1 MIGKGI
7 AVRRNLFA
15 LPAAA
20 LAAALLL
27 AGCGGSS
34 ASNSPATA
42 DPGPATGTITF
53 TGTDNAETYQP
64 VIKAFEAK
72 NPGIK
77 VTYTQIPFDQ
87 FNATMQQ
94 RLSAK
99 DTGIDVYTVD
109 EPRVSQ
115 LAAKGFLTDLSD
127 LDAKVKTSFSAAA
140 DKTNHF
146 RDKLWS
152 LPMWNSTQ
160 YLFYNKTALAKA
172 KVTPPTADPQLR
184 WTWEQVEAAG
194 RKSMQAGGTKY
205 GLFMEQPEAY
215 YQLQPLAES
224 LGGGSGITGDDA
236 LTPAVET
243 DGWKKAMQWYGATF
257 ASGLSPRGIGGFQ
270 TGPVFA
276 AGQVAFFVGGPWDLK
291 IFGSSKI
298 DWGVAPLPYFQGGKP
313 VTPTGSWSLGINP
326 ASKQQAMARKFVEF
340 ATLDPAGNLATTST
354 TTIIPANVAAQKQ
367 YTPKM
372 DAFSGAK
379 TAGAAAITAYESEHT
394 AVSRPV
400 SVGYIQFEEVMGK
413 AFADIRNGT
422 NPGTRLQQA
431 TQQLNEAWKS
441 IK

>member
-1 MIGKGI
+1 MKRLLPVALV
-7 AVRRNLFA
+7 AVAA
-15 LPAAA
+15 LVAGCGSSSESKAPAAA
-20 LAAALLL
+20 D
-27 AGCGGSS
+27 AG
-34 ASNSPATA
+34 PE
-42 DPGPATGTITF
+42 TGTISF
-53 TGTDNAETYQP
+53 VGTDNAETYQP

-115 LAAKGFLTDLSD
+115 LAAKGFLADLSD
-127 LDAKVKTSFSAAA
+127 LDDKVKNGFTTTAYE
-140 DKTNHF
+140 TNHF

-160 YLFYNKTALAKA
+160 FLFYNKTALAKA
-172 KVTPPTADPQLR
+172 QVTPPTADPQKR

-194 RKSMQAGGTKY
+194 RKAMQAAGIKY
-205 GLFMEQPEAY
+205 GLFLEQPEAY

-236 LTPAVET
+236 LTPAIET
-243 DGWKKAMQWYGATF
+243 DGWKKAMQWYGATY

-276 AGQVAFFVGGPWDLK
+276 NGDVAFFVGGPWDLK

-298 DWGVAPLPYFQGGKP
+298 DWGVAPMPYFQGGKP

-326 ASKQQAMARKFVEF
+326 ASKQQGMARKFIEF

-354 TTIIPANVAAQKQ
+354 TTIIPANVDAQKQ
-367 YTPKM
+367 YLPTM
-372 DAFSGAK
+372 DTFSGPK
-379 TAGAAAITAYESEHT
+379 TAGAAAIAAYESEHT

-400 SVGYIQFEEVMGK
+400 SVGYIQFEEVLGK
-413 AFADIRNGT
+413 AFADIRNGS
-422 NPGTRLQQA
+422 NSDARLQEA
-431 TQQLNEAWKS
+431 TRQLEDAWKS

>member
-1 MIGKGI
+1 MRNVI
-7 AVRRNLFA
+7 ARRA
-15 LPAAA
+15 LLPVALVVTAA
-20 LAAALLL
+20 LV

-34 ASNSPATA
+34 ESAAPAA
-42 DPGPATGTITF
+42 VDSGPATGTITF

-99 DTGIDVYTVD
+99 DAGIDVYTVD

-115 LAAKGFLTDLSD
+115 LAAKGFLTDLGD
-127 LDAKVKTSFSAAA
+127 LDARVKSSMSATAYE
-140 DKTNHF
+140 TNHF
-146 RDKLWS
+146 RGKLWS

-160 YLFYNKTALAKA
+160 FLFYNKTALAKA
-172 KVTPPTADPQLR
+172 QVTPPTAEPTKR
-184 WTWEQVEAAG
+184 WTWEQVVAAG
-194 RKSMQAGGTKY
+194 RKAQQAAGIKY
-205 GLFMEQPEAY
+205 GLFVEQPEAY

-236 LTPAVET
+236 LTPAIET
-243 DGWKKAMQWYGATF
+243 DGWKKAMQWYGGLY

-270 TGPVFA
+270 TGPVFSN
-276 AGQVAFFVGGPWDLK
+276 GDVAFFVGGPWDLK

-298 DWGVAPLPYFQGGKP
+298 DWGVAPMPYFEGGKP

-326 ASKQQAMARKFVEF
+326 ASKQQGMARKFIEF

-354 TTIIPANVAAQKQ
+354 TTIIPANLAAQKQ
-367 YTPKM
+367 YLPTI
-372 DAFSGAK
+372 DSLSGPK
-379 TAGAAAITAYESEHT
+379 TAGAAAITAYESANT
-394 AVSRPV
+394 AMSRPV
-400 SVGYIQFEEVMGK
+400 SVGYIQFEEVLGK
-413 AFADIRNGT
+413 AFADIRNGSKSDA
-422 NPGTRLQQA
+422 RLQEA
-431 TQQLNEAWKS
+431 TRQLTDAWKS
-441 IK
+441 IR

>member
-1 MIGKGI
+1 VK
-7 AVRRNLFA
+7 RT
-15 LPAAA
+15 
-20 LAAALLL
+20 ALLPIAML
-27 AGCGGSS
+27 AVATLVAGCGGSS
-34 ASNSPATA
+34 NTSDTPAAA
-42 DPGPATGTITF
+42 DQGPATGTITF

-64 VIKAFEAK
+64 VITAFEAK

-115 LAAKGFLTDLSD
+115 LAAKGFLVDLGD
-127 LDAKVKTSFSAAA
+127 LDAQVKSSMSATAYA
-140 DKTNHF
+140 TNHF

-160 YLFYNKTALAKA
+160 FLFYNKTALAKA
-172 KVTPPTADPQLR
+172 QVTPPTADPTKR
-184 WTWEQVEAAG
+184 WTWEQIQAAG
-194 RKSMQAGGTKY
+194 LKAKQAAGIKY

-243 DGWKKAMQWYGATF
+243 DGWKKAMQWYGALY

-276 AGQVAFFVGGPWDLK
+276 NGDAAFFIGGPWDLK

-298 DWGVAPLPYFQGGKP
+298 DWGVAPMPYFQGGKP

-326 ASKQQAMARKFVEF
+326 ASKQQGMARKFIEF
-340 ATLDPAGNLATTST
+340 ATLDPAGNLATTKT
-354 TTIIPANVAAQKQ
+354 TTIIPANLAAQKE
-367 YTPKM
+367 YLPAM
-372 DAFSGAK
+372 DSFSGAK
-379 TAGAAAITAYESEHT
+379 TAGAAAITAYESANT

-400 SVGYIQFEEVMGK
+400 SVGYIQFEEVLGK
-413 AFADIRNGT
+413 AFADIRNGS
-422 NPGTRLQQA
+422 NADARLQEA
-431 TQQLNEAWKS
+431 TRQLTEAWKS
-441 IK
+441 IR

>member
-1 MIGKGI
+1 M
-7 AVRRNLFA
+7 RRNL
-15 LPAAA
+15 LPAAVITA
-20 LAAALLL
+20 TLLV
-27 AGCGGSS
+27 AGCGSGTSDQ
-34 ASNSPATA
+34 PAAT
-42 DPGPATGTITF
+42 DSGPATGTVTF

-77 VTYTQIPFDQ
+77 VAYTQIPFDQ

-99 DTGIDVYTVD
+99 DAGIDVYTVD

-115 LAAKGFLTDLSD
+115 LAAKGFLSDLSD
-127 LDAKVKTSFSAAA
+127 LDGQVKTKVSAAA
-140 DKTNHF
+140 YKTNHF

-160 YLFYNKTALAKA
+160 FLFYNKTALAKA
-172 KVTPPTADPQLR
+172 KVTPPTADPQQR

-194 RKSMQAGGTKY
+194 RKAMQSGGTKY

-224 LGGGSGITGDDA
+224 LGGGSGIEGDDA

-276 AGQVAFFVGGPWDLK
+276 NGNVAFFVGGPWDLK

-326 ASKQQAMARKFVEF
+326 ASKQQGMARKFLEF
-340 ATLDPAGNLATTST
+340 ATLDAAGNLATTST
-354 TTIIPANVAAQKQ
+354 TTIIPANLEAQKQ

-372 DAFSGAK
+372 DAFSGTK

-422 NPGTRLQQA
+422 NSDTRLQEA
-431 TQQLNEAWKS
+431 TRQLTDAWKS
-441 IK
+441 IR

>member
-1 MIGKGI
+1 VKRLLPVALV
-7 AVRRNLFA
+7 AV
-15 LPAAA
+15 AA
-20 LAAALLL
+20 LV
-27 AGCGGSS
+27 AGCGSS
-34 ASNSPATA
+34 SESKAPAPA
-42 DPGPATGTITF
+42 DAGPETGTISF
-53 TGTDNAETYQP
+53 VGTDNAETYQP

-115 LAAKGFLTDLSD
+115 LAAKGFLADLSD
-127 LDAKVKTSFSAAA
+127 LDDKVKNGFTTTAYE
-140 DKTNHF
+140 TNHF

-160 YLFYNKTALAKA
+160 FLFYNKTALAKA
-172 KVTPPTADPQLR
+172 QVTPPTADPQKR

-194 RKSMQAGGTKY
+194 RKAMQAAGIKY
-205 GLFMEQPEAY
+205 GLFLEQPEAY

-236 LTPAVET
+236 LTPAIET
-243 DGWKKAMQWYGATF
+243 DGWKKAMQWYGATY

-276 AGQVAFFVGGPWDLK
+276 NGDVAFFVGGPWDLK

-298 DWGVAPLPYFQGGKP
+298 DWGVAPMPYFQGGKP

-326 ASKQQAMARKFVEF
+326 ASKQQGMARKFIEF

-354 TTIIPANVAAQKQ
+354 TTIIPANVDAQKQ
-367 YTPKM
+367 YLPTM
-372 DAFSGAK
+372 DTFSGPK
-379 TAGAAAITAYESEHT
+379 TAGAAAIAAYESEHT

-400 SVGYIQFEEVMGK
+400 SVGYIQFEEVLGK
-413 AFADIRNGT
+413 AFADIRNGS
-422 NPGTRLQQA
+422 NSDARLQEA
-431 TQQLNEAWKS
+431 TRQLEDAWKS

>member
-1 MIGKGI
+1 MKRLLPVALV
-7 AVRRNLFA
+7 AV
-15 LPAAA
+15 AA
-20 LAAALLL
+20 LV
-27 AGCGGSS
+27 AGCGSS
-34 ASNSPATA
+34 SESKAPAPA
-42 DPGPATGTITF
+42 DAGPETGTISF
-53 TGTDNAETYQP
+53 VGTDNAETYQP

-115 LAAKGFLTDLSD
+115 LAAKGFLADLSD
-127 LDAKVKTSFSAAA
+127 LDDKVKNGFTTTAYE
-140 DKTNHF
+140 TNHF

-160 YLFYNKTALAKA
+160 FLFYNKTALAKA
-172 KVTPPTADPQLR
+172 QVTPPTADPQKR

-194 RKSMQAGGTKY
+194 RKAMQAAGIKY
-205 GLFMEQPEAY
+205 GLFLEQPEAY

-236 LTPAVET
+236 LTPAIET
-243 DGWKKAMQWYGATF
+243 DGWKKAMQWYGATY

-276 AGQVAFFVGGPWDLK
+276 NGDVAFFVGGPWDLK

-298 DWGVAPLPYFQGGKP
+298 DWGVAPMPYFQGGKP

-326 ASKQQAMARKFVEF
+326 ASKQQGMARKFIEF

-354 TTIIPANVAAQKQ
+354 TTIIPANVDAQKQ
-367 YTPKM
+367 YLPTM
-372 DAFSGAK
+372 DTFSGPK
-379 TAGAAAITAYESEHT
+379 TAGAAAIAAYESEHT

-400 SVGYIQFEEVMGK
+400 SVGYIQFEEVLGK
-413 AFADIRNGT
+413 AFADIRNGS
-422 NPGTRLQQA
+422 NSDARLQEA
-431 TQQLNEAWKS
+431 TRQLEDAWKS

>member
-1 MIGKGI
+1 VKRLLPVALV
-7 AVRRNLFA
+7 AVAA
-15 LPAAA
+15 LVAGCGSSSESKAPAAA
-20 LAAALLL
+20 D
-27 AGCGGSS
+27 AG
-34 ASNSPATA
+34 PE
-42 DPGPATGTITF
+42 TGTISF
-53 TGTDNAETYQP
+53 VGTDNAETYQP

-115 LAAKGFLTDLSD
+115 LAAKGFLADLSD
-127 LDAKVKTSFSAAA
+127 LDDKVKNGFTTTAYE
-140 DKTNHF
+140 TNHF

-160 YLFYNKTALAKA
+160 FLFYNKTALAKA
-172 KVTPPTADPQLR
+172 QVTPPTADPQKR

-194 RKSMQAGGTKY
+194 RKAMQAAGIKY
-205 GLFMEQPEAY
+205 GLFLEQPEAY

-236 LTPAVET
+236 LTPAIET
-243 DGWKKAMQWYGATF
+243 DGWKKAMQWYGATY

-276 AGQVAFFVGGPWDLK
+276 NGDVAFFVGGPWDLK

-298 DWGVAPLPYFQGGKP
+298 DWGVAPMPYFQGGKP

-326 ASKQQAMARKFVEF
+326 ASKQQGMARKFIEF

-354 TTIIPANVAAQKQ
+354 TTIIPANVEAQKQ
-367 YTPKM
+367 YLPTM
-372 DAFSGAK
+372 DTFSGPK

-400 SVGYIQFEEVMGK
+400 SVGYIQFEEVLGK
-413 AFADIRNGT
+413 AFADIRNGS
-422 NPGTRLQQA
+422 NSDARLQEA
-431 TQQLNEAWKS
+431 TRQLEDAWKS

>member
-1 MIGKGI
+1 M
-7 AVRRNLFA
+7 RRNLLA

-20 LAAALLL
+20 LAAALLM

-34 ASNSPATA
+34 GASGSGGTQTA
-42 DPGPATGTITF
+42 DPGPQTGTITF

-77 VTYTQIPFDQ
+77 VAYTQIPFDQ

-99 DTGIDVYTVD
+99 DAGIDVYTVD

-127 LDAKVKTSFSAAA
+127 LDAKVKTSFTKAAYE
-140 DKTNHF
+140 TNHF

-172 KVTPPTADPQLR
+172 KVTPPTADPQQR

-194 RKSMQAGGTKY
+194 RKSMQAGGAKY

-224 LGGGSGITGDDA
+224 LGGGSGIEGDDA

-270 TGPVFA
+270 TGPVFSN
-276 AGQVAFFVGGPWDLK
+276 GDVAFFVGGPWDLK

-326 ASKQQAMARKFVEF
+326 ASKQQGMARKFVEF

-354 TTIIPANVAAQKQ
+354 TTIIPANVDAQKQ

-422 NPGTRLQQA
+422 NPDTRLQQA

>member
-1 MIGKGI
+1 VQRLLPVALV
-7 AVRRNLFA
+7 AV
-15 LPAAA
+15 AA
-20 LAAALLL
+20 LV
-27 AGCGGSS
+27 AGCGSS
-34 ASNSPATA
+34 PETKTTTTVAA

-53 TGTDNAETYQP
+53 TGTDNPETYHP
-64 VIKAFEAK
+64 VIAAFEAK

-94 RLSAK
+94 RLGAK

-115 LAAKGFLTDLSD
+115 LAAKGFLVDLGD
-127 LDAKVKTSFSAAA
+127 LDATVKSSFSATAYE
-140 DKTNHF
+140 TNHF

-160 YLFYNKTALAKA
+160 FLFYNKTALAKA
-172 KVTPPTADPQLR
+172 QVTPPTADPAKR

-194 RKSMQAGGTKY
+194 RKAMQIGGIKY

-236 LTPAVET
+236 LTPAIET
-243 DGWKKAMQWYGATF
+243 DGWKKAMQWYGATY

-270 TGPVFA
+270 TGPVF
-276 AGQVAFFVGGPWDLK
+276 GNGDVAFFVGGPWDLK

-298 DWGVAPLPYFQGGKP
+298 DWGVAPMPYFQGGKP

-326 ASKQQAMARKFVEF
+326 ASKQQGMARKFIEF

-354 TTIIPANVAAQKQ
+354 TTIIPANLAAQKQ
-367 YTPKM
+367 YLPTM
-372 DAFSGAK
+372 DGFSGAK
-379 TAGAAAITAYESEHT
+379 TAGAAAITAYESSNT
-394 AVSRPV
+394 AVSRPL
-400 SVGYIQFEEVMGK
+400 SVGYIQFEEVLGK
-413 AFADIRNGT
+413 AFADIRNGG
-422 NPGTRLQQA
+422 NADTRLQEA
-431 TQQLNEAWKS
+431 TRQLTDAWKS
-441 IK
+441 IR

>member
-1 MIGKGI
+1 
-7 AVRRNLFA
+7 VRRNLFA

-20 LAAALLL
+20 VAAALLL

-34 ASNSPATA
+34 DGPAGTGATA

-99 DTGIDVYTVD
+99 DAGIDVYTVD

-127 LDAKVKTSFSAAA
+127 LDDQVKTKFSATAY
-140 DKTNHF
+140 KTNHF

-160 YLFYNKTALAKA
+160 FLFYNKTALAKA
-172 KVTPPTADPQLR
+172 KVTPPTADPQQR

-194 RKSMQAGGTKY
+194 RKAMQAGGTKY

-224 LGGGSGITGDDA
+224 LGGGSGIEGDDA

-276 AGQVAFFVGGPWDLK
+276 AGDVAFFVGGPWDLK

-313 VTPTGSWSLGINP
+313 VTPTGSWSLGVNP
-326 ASKQQAMARKFVEF
+326 ASKQQGMARKFVEF

-354 TTIIPANVAAQKQ
+354 TTIIPANLEAQKQ
-367 YTPKM
+367 YTPQL
-372 DAFSGAK
+372 DTFSGAK

-422 NPGTRLQQA
+422 DPNARLQEA
-431 TQQLNEAWKS
+431 TRQLTDAWRS

>member
-1 MIGKGI
+1 VKRNAFLLVAMV
-7 AVRRNLFA
+7 AV
-15 LPAAA
+15 AA
-20 LAAALLL
+20 LV
-27 AGCGGSS
+27 AGCGGSPE
-34 ASNSPATA
+34 AAPTV
-42 DPGPATGTITF
+42 DQGPETGTITF

-115 LAAKGFLTDLSD
+115 LAAKGFLVDLSD
-127 LDAKVKTSFSAAA
+127 LDDKVKTGFTKSAYE
-140 DKTNHF
+140 TNHF

-160 YLFYNKTALAKA
+160 FLFYNKTALTKA
-172 KVTPPTADPQLR
+172 NVTPPTSDPTKR

-194 RKSMQAGGTKY
+194 RKAMQAGGTKY

-236 LTPAVET
+236 LTPAIET
-243 DGWKKAMQWYGATF
+243 DGWKKAMQWYGATY

-276 AGQVAFFVGGPWDLK
+276 NGAAAFFVGGPWDLK

-298 DWGVAPLPYFQGGKP
+298 DWGVAPMPYFEGGKP

-326 ASKQQAMARKFVEF
+326 ASKQQGMARKFIEF

-354 TTIIPANVAAQKQ
+354 TTIIPANLAAQKQ
-367 YTPKM
+367 YLPAM
-372 DAFSGAK
+372 DSFSGAK
-379 TAGAAAITAYESEHT
+379 TAGAAAITAYESANT

-422 NPGTRLQQA
+422 NSDARLQEA
-431 TQQLNEAWKS
+431 TRQLTEAWKS
-441 IK
+441 IR

>member
-1 MIGKGI
+1 VKRLLPVALV
-7 AVRRNLFA
+7 AVAA
-15 LPAAA
+15 LVAGCGSSSESKAPAAA
-20 LAAALLL
+20 D
-27 AGCGGSS
+27 AG
-34 ASNSPATA
+34 PE
-42 DPGPATGTITF
+42 TGTISF
-53 TGTDNAETYQP
+53 VGTDNAETYQP

-115 LAAKGFLTDLSD
+115 LAAKGFLADLSD
-127 LDAKVKTSFSAAA
+127 LDDKVKNGFTTTAYE
-140 DKTNHF
+140 TNHF

-160 YLFYNKTALAKA
+160 FLFYNKTALAKA
-172 KVTPPTADPQLR
+172 QVTPPTADPQKR

-194 RKSMQAGGTKY
+194 RKAMQAAGIKY
-205 GLFMEQPEAY
+205 GLFLEQPEAY

-236 LTPAVET
+236 LTPAIET
-243 DGWKKAMQWYGATF
+243 DGWKKAMQWYGATY

-276 AGQVAFFVGGPWDLK
+276 NGDVAFFVGGPWDLK

-298 DWGVAPLPYFQGGKP
+298 DWGVAPMPYFQGGKP

-326 ASKQQAMARKFVEF
+326 ASKQQGMARKFIEF

-354 TTIIPANVAAQKQ
+354 TTIIPANVDAQKQ
-367 YTPKM
+367 YLPTM
-372 DAFSGAK
+372 DTFSGPK
-379 TAGAAAITAYESEHT
+379 TAGAAAIAAYESEHT

-400 SVGYIQFEEVMGK
+400 SVGYIQFEEVLGK
-413 AFADIRNGT
+413 AFADIRNGS
-422 NPGTRLQQA
+422 NSDARLQEA
-431 TQQLNEAWKS
+431 TRQLEDAWKS

>member
-1 MIGKGI
+1 M
-7 AVRRNLFA
+7 RRNLFA
-15 LPAAA
+15 LPAVVVAT
-20 LAAALLL
+20 ALLL
-27 AGCGGSS
+27 AGCGDSSGSN
-34 ASNSPATA
+34 AQATA
-42 DPGPATGTITF
+42 APGPETGTITF

-99 DTGIDVYTVD
+99 DAGIDVYTVD

-127 LDAKVKTSFSAAA
+127 LDAKAKTSFSATAY
-140 DKTNHF
+140 KTNRF

-160 YLFYNKTALAKA
+160 FLFYNKTALAKA
-172 KVTPPTADPQLR
+172 KVTPPTADPEQR

-194 RKSMQAGGTKY
+194 RKAMQSGGTKY

-224 LGGGSGITGDDA
+224 LGGGSGIEGDDA

-276 AGQVAFFVGGPWDLK
+276 AGDVAFFVGGPWDLK
-291 IFGSSKI
+291 IFGSSKV
-298 DWGVAPLPYFQGGKP
+298 DWGVAPMPYFQGGKP

-326 ASKQQAMARKFVEF
+326 ASKQQGMARKFVEF
-340 ATLDPAGNLATTST
+340 AALDLAGNLATTST
-354 TTIIPANVAAQKQ
+354 TTIIPANLEAQKQ
-367 YTPKM
+367 YTPQM
-372 DAFSGAK
+372 DKFSGAK
-379 TAGAAAITAYESEHT
+379 TAGAAAITTYESEHT

-422 NPGTRLQQA
+422 DPNTRLQEA
-431 TQQLNEAWKS
+431 TRQLTDAWKS

>member
-1 MIGKGI
+1 VKRTAFLPLALV
-7 AVRRNLFA
+7 AV
-15 LPAAA
+15 AA
-20 LAAALLL
+20 LV

-34 ASNSPATA
+34 DAPAAA
-42 DPGPATGTITF
+42 DQGPETGTITF

-64 VIKAFEAK
+64 VITAFEAK

-115 LAAKGFLTDLSD
+115 LAAKGFLVDLSD
-127 LDAKVKTSFSAAA
+127 LDGKVKDGFTKAAYE
-140 DKTNHF
+140 TNHF

-160 YLFYNKTALAKA
+160 FLFYNKTALAKA
-172 KVTPPTADPQLR
+172 KVAPPTADPTKR
-184 WTWEQVEAAG
+184 WTWEQIQVAG
-194 RKSMQAGGTKY
+194 LKAKQAGIKY

-224 LGGGSGITGDDA
+224 LDGGSGISGDDA

-243 DGWKKAMQWYGATF
+243 EGWKKAMQWYGATY

-276 AGQVAFFVGGPWDLK
+276 NGDSAFFVGGPWDLK

-298 DWGVAPLPYFQGGKP
+298 DWGVAPMPYFEGGKP

-326 ASKQQAMARKFVEF
+326 ASKQQGMARKFIEF
-340 ATLDPAGNLATTST
+340 ATLDQAGNLATTST
-354 TTIIPANVAAQKQ
+354 TTIIPANLAAQKE
-367 YTPKM
+367 YLPKM
-372 DAFSGAK
+372 DSFSGAK
-379 TAGAAAITAYESEHT
+379 TAGAAAITAYESANT
-394 AVSRPV
+394 AKSRPV

-413 AFADIRNGT
+413 AFADIRNGS
-422 NPGTRLQQA
+422 NADARLQEA
-431 TQQLNEAWKS
+431 TRQLTEAWRS
-441 IK
+441 IR

>member
-1 MIGKGI
+1 VKRLLPVALV
-7 AVRRNLFA
+7 AV
-15 LPAAA
+15 AA
-20 LAAALLL
+20 LV
-27 AGCGGSS
+27 AGCGSS
-34 ASNSPATA
+34 SESKAPAPA
-42 DPGPATGTITF
+42 DAGPETGTISF
-53 TGTDNAETYQP
+53 VGTDNAETYQP

-115 LAAKGFLTDLSD
+115 LAAKGFLADLSD
-127 LDAKVKTSFSAAA
+127 LDDKVKNGFTTTAYE
-140 DKTNHF
+140 TNHF

-160 YLFYNKTALAKA
+160 FLFYNKTALAKA
-172 KVTPPTADPQLR
+172 QVTPPTADPQKR
-184 WTWEQVEAAG
+184 WTWDQVEAAG
-194 RKSMQAGGTKY
+194 RKAMQAAGIKY
-205 GLFMEQPEAY
+205 GLFLEQPEAY

-236 LTPAVET
+236 LTPAIET
-243 DGWKKAMQWYGATF
+243 DGWKKAMQWYGATY

-276 AGQVAFFVGGPWDLK
+276 NGDVAFFVGGPWDLK

-298 DWGVAPLPYFQGGKP
+298 DWGVAPMPYFQGGKP

-326 ASKQQAMARKFVEF
+326 ASKQQGMARKFIEF

-354 TTIIPANVAAQKQ
+354 TTIIPANVDAQKQ
-367 YTPKM
+367 YLPTM
-372 DAFSGAK
+372 DTFSGPK
-379 TAGAAAITAYESEHT
+379 TAGAAAIAAYESEHT

-400 SVGYIQFEEVMGK
+400 SVGYIQFEEVLGK
-413 AFADIRNGT
+413 AFADIRNGS
-422 NPGTRLQQA
+422 NSDARLQEA
-431 TQQLNEAWKS
+431 TRQLEDAWKS

>member
-1 MIGKGI
+1 M
-7 AVRRNLFA
+7 RRNLFA
-15 LPAAA
+15 VPAALVA
-20 LAAALLL
+20 TALLV

-34 ASNSPATA
+34 ETPAAT
-42 DPGPATGTITF
+42 DSGPATGTVNF
-53 TGTDNAETYQP
+53 AGTDNAETYQP

-72 NPGIK
+72 NPGIT
-77 VTYTQIPFDQ
+77 VNYTQIPFDQ

-115 LAAKGFLTDLSD
+115 LAAKGFLVDLSE

-140 DKTNHF
+140 YKTNHF

-172 KVTPPTADPQLR
+172 KVTPPTADPQQR

-194 RKSMQAGGTKY
+194 RKAMQSGGTKY

-224 LGGGSGITGDDA
+224 LGGGSGIEGDDA

-243 DGWKKAMQWYGATF
+243 DGWKKAMQWYGNTY

-276 AGQVAFFVGGPWDLK
+276 NGGVAFFVGGPWDLK
-291 IFGSSKI
+291 IFGSSKV

-313 VTPTGSWSLGINP
+313 VSPTGSWSLGLNP
-326 ASKQQAMARKFVEF
+326 ASKQLGMARKFLEF
-340 ATLDPAGNLATTST
+340 ATLDPAGNLATTSA
-354 TTIIPANVAAQKQ
+354 TTIIPANLDARKQ

-372 DAFSGAK
+372 DSFSGAK
-379 TAGAAAITAYESEHT
+379 TAGAAAITTYESEHT

-413 AFADIRNGT
+413 AFADIRNGS
-422 NPGTRLQQA
+422 NPDARLQEA
-431 TQQLNEAWKS
+431 TRQLTEAWKS

>member
-1 MIGKGI
+1 MKRLLP
-7 AVRRNLFA
+7 VA
-15 LPAAA
+15 LVAAAALVAGCGSSSESKAPAAA
-20 LAAALLL
+20 
-27 AGCGGSS
+27 
-34 ASNSPATA
+34 N
-42 DPGPATGTITF
+42 PGPETGTISF
-53 TGTDNAETYQP
+53 VGTDNAETYQP

-72 NPGIK
+72 NPGIE

-115 LAAKGFLTDLSD
+115 LAAKGFLVELGD
-127 LDAKVKTSFSAAA
+127 LDDRVKSSFSQAAY
-140 DKTNHF
+140 KTNHF

-160 YLFYNKTALAKA
+160 FLFYNKTALAKA
-172 KVTPPTADPQLR
+172 QVTPPTADPQQR

-194 RKSMQAGGTKY
+194 RKAMQSAGIKY
-205 GLFMEQPEAY
+205 GLFLEQPEAY

-224 LGGGSGITGDDA
+224 LGGGSGVTGDDA

-243 DGWKKAMQWYGATF
+243 EGWKKAMQWYGATY

-276 AGQVAFFVGGPWDLK
+276 NGDAAFFVGGPWDLK

-298 DWGVAPLPYFQGGKP
+298 DWGVAPMPYFQGGKP

-326 ASKQQAMARKFVEF
+326 ASKQQGMARKFIEF

-354 TTIIPANVAAQKQ
+354 TTIIPANLEAQKQ
-367 YTPKM
+367 YLPKM
-372 DAFSGAK
+372 DTFSGAK

-413 AFADIRNGT
+413 AFADIRNGSSSD
-422 NPGTRLQQA
+422 TRLQEA
-431 TQQLNEAWKS
+431 TRQLEDAWKS

>member
-1 MIGKGI
+1 MQ
-7 AVRRNLFA
+7 RNLFA
-15 LPAAA
+15 VPAAVI
-20 LAAALLL
+20 AAALLV
-27 AGCGGSS
+27 AGCGSSGS
-34 ASNSPATA
+34 ADQPAAA
-42 DPGPATGTITF
+42 DSGPATGTITF

-77 VTYTQIPFDQ
+77 VAYTQIPFDQ

-99 DTGIDVYTVD
+99 DSGIDVYTVD

-127 LDAKVKTSFSAAA
+127 LDDQVKTKVSAAA
-140 DKTNHF
+140 YKTNHF

-160 YLFYNKTALAKA
+160 FLFYNKTALAKA
-172 KVTPPTADPQLR
+172 KVTPPTADPQQR

-194 RKSMQAGGTKY
+194 RKAMQSGGTKY

-224 LGGGSGITGDDA
+224 LGGGSGIEGDDA

-270 TGPVFA
+270 TGPVFSN
-276 AGQVAFFVGGPWDLK
+276 GQLAFFVGGPWDLK

-326 ASKQQAMARKFVEF
+326 ASKQQGMARKFLEF
-340 ATLDPAGNLATTST
+340 ATLDATGNLATTST
-354 TTIIPANVAAQKQ
+354 TTIIPANLEAQKQ

-422 NPGTRLQQA
+422 NSDTRLQEA
-431 TQQLNEAWKS
+431 TRQLTDAWRT

>member
-1 MIGKGI
+1 MKRLLPATIV
-7 AVRRNLFA
+7 AVAA
-15 LPAAA
+15 LVAACGGSPDAGAPAAA
-20 LAAALLL
+20 
-27 AGCGGSS
+27 
-34 ASNSPATA
+34 
-42 DPGPATGTITF
+42 DQGPETGTITF

-99 DTGIDVYTVD
+99 DAGIDVYTVD

-127 LDAKVKTSFSAAA
+127 LDEQVKTKFSATAY
-140 DKTNHF
+140 KTNHS

-160 YLFYNKTALAKA
+160 FLFYNKTALAKA
-172 KVTPPTADPQLR
+172 KVTPPTADPQQR

-194 RKSMQAGGTKY
+194 RKAMQSGGTKY

-224 LGGGSGITGDDA
+224 LGGGSGIEGDDA

-276 AGQVAFFVGGPWDLK
+276 AGDVAFFVGGPWDLK

-326 ASKQQAMARKFVEF
+326 ASKQQGMARKFVEF
-340 ATLDPAGNLATTST
+340 ATLDAAGNLATTST
-354 TTIIPANVAAQKQ
+354 TTIIPANLDAQKQ
-367 YTPKM
+367 YTPQM
-372 DAFSGAK
+372 DGFSGTK
-379 TAGAAAITAYESEHT
+379 TAGAAAITTYESEHT

-422 NPGTRLQQA
+422 DPAARLQEA
-431 TQQLNEAWKS
+431 TRQLTDAWKS

>member
-1 MIGKGI
+1 M
-7 AVRRNLFA
+7 RRNVVL
-15 LPAAA
+15 AA
-20 LAAALLL
+20 LVVATLV
-27 AGCGGSS
+27 AGCGGSGDQ
-34 ASNSPATA
+34 PAA
-42 DPGPATGTITF
+42 GNAGPETGTITF
-53 TGTDNAETYQP
+53 TGTDNAATYAP
-64 VIKAFEAK
+64 VIAAFEAK

-99 DTGIDVYTVD
+99 DAGIDVYTVD

-115 LAAKGFLTDLSD
+115 LAAKGFLVDLGE
-127 LDAKVKTSFSAAA
+127 LDSRAKSSFGATAYA
-140 DKTNHF
+140 VNHF

-160 YLFYNKTALAKA
+160 FLFYNKAALAKA
-172 KVTPPTADPQLR
+172 QVAPPTADPAKR

-194 RKSMQAGGTKY
+194 RKAQQAGTKY

-243 DGWKKAMQWYGATF
+243 DGWKKAMQWYGATY

-270 TGPVFA
+270 TGPVFSTGNA
-276 AGQVAFFVGGPWDLK
+276 AFFVGGPWDLK
-291 IFGSSKI
+291 IFGSAKF
-298 DWGVAPLPYFQGGKP
+298 DWGVAPLPYFAGGKP

-326 ASKQQAMARKFVEF
+326 ASKQQGMARKFLEF
-340 ATLDPAGNLATTST
+340 ATLDAAGNLATTKT
-354 TTIIPANVAAQKQ
+354 TTIIPANLEAQKQ
-367 YTPKM
+367 YLPAM
-372 DAFSGAK
+372 DAYSGAH
-379 TAGAAAITAYESEHT
+379 TAGASAITAYEAAST
-394 AVSRPV
+394 ATSRPV

-413 AFADIRNGT
+413 AFADIRNGSEP
-422 NPGTRLQQA
+422 NARLAEATR
-431 TQQLNEAWKS
+431 QLTDAWKS